1 MSLAAKMAV
10 TQTSIPG
17 DALFSQD
24 LTGSRQPSR
33 DSSCKNGSLPLFQ
46 EPAFSGKMMSIR
58 SSCMALVPM
67 WRQTAKGQSTLGA
80 EGKKYKSKLGASG
93 ILRLDTGPWP

>member
-1 MSLAAKMAV
+1 MSLAAKLAV

-17 DALFSQD
+17 DTLFSQD
-24 LTGSRQPSR
+24 LIGSRQPSR
-33 DSSCKNGSLPLFQ
+33 DSSCKKWFTPFV
-46 EPAFSGKMMSIR
+46 SGACFLVGRKMMSVR

-80 EGKKYKSKLGASG
+80 EGTKCKSESWGFRNSK
-93 ILRLDTGPWP
+93 T